1 MENKGRVAYTKDEFA
16 YINLPRKGS
25 CGDNCAS
32 CKVACAANVHLIK
45 VYNSQNV
52 KKGDEVELELGT
64 GDFLKMSFLL
74 YIVPLI
80 VMVASIIGLET
91 YTKNTV
97 LSISIG
103 LILTAVSFPLIHL
116 YVRKKNK
123 TGELIV
129 RLAEKKPEVP
139 DESELHEE
147 IH

>member
-32 CKVACAANVHLIK
+32 CKVACAANVHLVK

-64 GDFLKMSFLL
+64 SDFLKMSFLL

-80 VMVASIIGLET
+80 IMAASIILLET
-91 YTKNTV
+91 YTKNTTV
-97 LSISIG
+97 SILIG
-103 LILTAVSFPLIHL
+103 LALTAVSFPLINI
-116 YVRKKNK
+116 YVKKKNK
-123 TGELIV
+123 AGKLIV
-129 RLAEKKPEVP
+129 HLASRKE
-139 DESELHEE
+139 HGEE
-147 IH
+147 

>member
-1 MENKGRVAYTKDEFA
+1 MENKGRVAYTEDEFA

-45 VYNSQNV
+45 VYNSQGV

-80 VMVASIIGLET
+80 VMVGSIIALES

-97 LSISIG
+97 LSILIG
-103 LILTAVSFPLIHL
+103 LALTAISFPLVHL
-116 YVRKKNK
+116 YVKKKNK
-123 TGELIV
+123 SGSLIV
-129 RLAEKKPEVP
+129 RLAEKKPEET
-139 DESELHEE
+139 DYTE
-147 IH
+147 

>member
-1 MENKGRVAYTKDEFA
+1 MENKGRVAYTEDEFA

-32 CKVACAANVHLIK
+32 CKVACAANVHLVK

-64 GDFLKMSFLL
+64 ADFLKMSFLL

-97 LSISIG
+97 LSILVG
-103 LILTAVSFPLIHL
+103 LGLTAVSFPLIHL
-116 YVRKKNK
+116 YVKKKNR
-123 TGELIV
+123 TGNLIV
-129 RLAEKKPEVP
+129 RLAEKKPESP
-139 DESELHEE
+139 EYTDTSED
-147 IH
+147 